1 MVNPD
6 AQPPA
11 LITTVKPVP
20 INPKEIWEAEKS
32 PDLERNL
39 VEVET
44 SAMEYLT
51 AREEKEQ
58 VREVDKALM
67 DSDSENESI
76 FGEIAQKAAEKN
88 VRKQKKGQQK
98 AMYSS

>member
-6 AQPPA
+6 APPPA

-39 VEVET
+39 AEVET

-51 AREEKEQ
+51 AREEKS
-58 VREVDKALM
+58 R
-67 DSDSENESI
+67 SEKVTKLQWILIPKIRTYSV
-76 FGEIAQKAAEKN
+76 KSL
-88 VRKQKKGQQK
+88 KK
-98 AMYSS
+98 